1 MSGGSH
7 SSALDQWLTRFLER
21 RGAGIR
27 LGLER
32 VFEVAS
38 RLGFSKGPDGI
49 GLDCTV
55 IVVGGTNGKG
65 STCAF
70 LESILM
76 QSGYRVACY
85 TSPHLLS
92 FEERLR
98 FDTEPCPAEDWLTAL
113 QAVEAAA
120 SQAPKQTLTYFELT
134 TLAAM
139 VQVAQSPCDVAIF
152 EVGLGGR
159 LDAVNVLASH
169 AAVLTSIDLDHQE
182 FLGDT
187 REKIGWEKAHIA
199 RAGRPLVLGD
209 PVPPSSVAEVANA
222 LGADLWQLGKD
233 FNFQGDRQQW
243 GWSGR
248 GVRRN
253 AMAYPALRGANQ
265 LLNASAALAALVAL
279 QDKIPVSQGGVRQ
292 GLAMVSLPGRFQ
304 VLPGQPAVVLD
315 VAHNPQAAGVLATN
329 LDQMGFFPRTFAVV
343 GILSDKDAV
352 AMIQRLAGRID
363 VWCLAGLEDPSL
375 GRRARSAEALQ
386 SVVQQVIS
394 SLSPSELPLETPQVL
409 AFSSPEEAF
418 VHAKGQAQA
427 SDRIVVFGSFMTI
440 AAVWPQAQSVG
451 QAPHSPYAH

>member
-1 MSGGSH
+1 LSGGSH
-7 SSALDQWLTRFLER
+7 SSALDQWLTRFLAR

-98 FDTEPCPAEDWLTAL
+98 FDGVPCPADAWLAAL
-113 QAVEAAA
+113 QQVDSAA
-120 SQAPKQTLTYFELT
+120 SQTPEQSLTYFELT
-134 TLAAM
+134 TLAAI
-139 VQVAQSPCDVAIF
+139 VQVAQSSCDVAVF

-159 LDAVNVLASH
+159 LDAVNVLASN
-169 AAVLTSIDLDHQE
+169 AAVLTSIDLDHQD

-199 RAGRPLVLGD
+199 RSGRPLVVGD
-209 PVPPSSVAEVANA
+209 PLPPASVAQVATTV
-222 LGADLWQLGKD
+222 GADLWQLGRD
-233 FNFQGDRQQW
+233 FNYQGDRQQW

-248 GVRRN
+248 GTRRN

-265 LLNASAALAALVAL
+265 LLNASAALAVLAAL
-279 QDKIPVSQGGVRQ
+279 QDRIPVSQGGVRQ

-304 VLPGQPAVVLD
+304 VLPGQPSVVLD
-315 VAHNPQAAGVLATN
+315 VAHNPHAAGVLATN

-343 GILSDKDAV
+343 GILSDKDAAGMV
-352 AMIQRLAGRID
+352 RRLASRID
-363 VWCLAGLEDPSL
+363 VWCLAGIEAPGVVTRS
-375 GRRARSAEALQ
+375 RSAESLRAI
-386 SVVQQVIS
+386 VQGV
-394 SLSPSELPLETPQVL
+394 LSGLPPSERPIEPPEIRAFPDPDQAL
-409 AFSSPEEAF
+409 A
-418 VHAKGQAQA
+418 HARAQAQP